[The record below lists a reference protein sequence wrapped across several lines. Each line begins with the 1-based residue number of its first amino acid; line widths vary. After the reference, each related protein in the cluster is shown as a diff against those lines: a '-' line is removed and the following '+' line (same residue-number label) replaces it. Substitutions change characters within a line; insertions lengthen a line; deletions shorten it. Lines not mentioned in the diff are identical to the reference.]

1 MRSEVRQLPCKT
13 CVDHGLLGLDGWQ
26 DVTNVNQLGRSLH
39 NPERFAQF
47 KAEVDKADESRTGR
61 NSSYSIFDE
70 GDFRRPSMAAKS
82 MAVAAFGGSLL
93 AYGIEVGIDSAAATF
108 PAIIPGVGPKSL
120 LNLAAAAGFA
130 GLGYYMGV
138 KKHKEMLGTL
148 FFVSSAHHT
157 TKIVDLFRTG
167 GFPTQ
172 FVRPA
177 PFVPAQQVSPIQP
190 SYGSGGAAI
199 F

>member
-1 MRSEVRQLPCKT
+1 
-13 CVDHGLLGLDGWQ
+13 
-26 DVTNVNQLGRSLH
+26 
-39 NPERFAQF
+39 
-47 KAEVDKADESRTGR
+47 
-61 NSSYSIFDE
+61 
-70 GDFRRPSMAAKS
+70 MAAKS

-93 AYGIEVGIDSAAATF
+93 AYGIEVAIDSAAATF

-120 LNLAAAAGFA
+120 LNAAAAAGFA
-130 GLGYYMGV
+130 GAGYYMGV

-157 TKIVDLFRTG
+157 TKIVDLVRTG

-177 PFVPAQQVSPIQP
+177 PFVPAQTVAPAQP
-190 SYGSGGAAI
+190 AYGSGGAAI